1 MNWGV
6 FSMNDAQKRAIRRSF
21 EAAAETYDEAAFL
34 QQEIAR
40 RLDDHLEGMKIT
52 PGVILDAGCGTGYG
66 LSLLK
71 ARFPEARLIG
81 LDLARAMLVEARKR
95 QADAGNWRQR
105 ALALARRRVPLAP
118 LCADME
124 RLPLARNS
132 VDMVW
137 SSLALQWVGA
147 PDAAFKE
154 AHRVLKPEGLYLF
167 ASFGPDTLMELRAA
181 SVALDG
187 HQHVNRFIDMHDLGD
202 ALVHAG
208 FSNPVMEMERITL
221 TYEALPALLRDLKA
235 IGAHTVLENRR
246 TGLMGKAE
254 WRQLAA
260 NYERFRRD
268 GRLPASYE
276 VVYGHA
282 WAGAKDRL
290 ADGRQIIQM
299 KMARRQGQ
307 GGAP

>member
-1 MNWGV
+1 
-6 FSMNDAQKRAIRRSF
+6 MNDVLKRAIRRSF
-21 EAAAETYDEAAFL
+21 EAAARSYDEAAFL

-52 PGVILDAGCGTGYG
+52 PDLILDAGCGTGSG

-81 LDLARAMLVEARKR
+81 LDLAHGMVKTMRER
-95 QADAGNWRQR
+95 
-105 ALALARRRVPLAP
+105 LAP
-118 LCADME
+118 AEGWRRWLPRLGARLAPPAGLCADME
-124 RLPLARNS
+124 RLPLARHS
-132 VDMVW
+132 LDMVW
-137 SSLALQWVGA
+137 SSLALQWVGP
-147 PDAAFKE
+147 PDDAFRE

-181 SVALDG
+181 SADLDG

-254 WRQLAA
+254 WRRLAA
-260 NYERFRRD
+260 RYESFRRD
-268 GRLPASYE
+268 GRLPATYE
-276 VVYGHA
+276 VIYGHA
-282 WAGAKDRL
+282 WAGTQARL
-290 ADGRQIIQM
+290 ADGRQVVQFR
-299 KMARRQGQ
+299 KRGAL
-307 GGAP
+307 GG